1 MKKLT
6 ALLLALIL
14 LLTLAA
20 CAEEPAAPTEPTTEP
35 TTEPATE
42 PTQPST
48 EPTEPPTEPT
58 EPFVPHEKFDSELCA
73 DVMGEWNT
81 MIVLDGSLLNI
92 SDLEGSASFMLS
104 YHFYGTGEY
113 EADVHG
119 FNDAIAEYEDL
130 IASYMFASY
139 YSRFAGECKLKGMND
154 EQIEAAWIG
163 EKEEQSRADALK
175 FVADLSLAA
184 RFAALIRQGD
194 YYVEEGR
201 LYTANGDGT
210 YESCA
215 FSLVEQD
222 GLSGLLSL
230 DDTDNPGFYRTLGIE
245 FPLVLNPVLE

>member
-20 CAEEPAAPTEPTTEP
+20 CAEDAPVPTEPSTEPSTEPMTEPTTEP
-35 TTEPATE
+35 V
-42 PTQPST
+42 T
-48 EPTEPPTEPT
+48 EPTEPPT
-58 EPFVPHEKFDSELCA
+58 EPFVPHEKFDLEFCG
-73 DVMGEWNT
+73 DVVGEWNT

-92 SDLEGSASFMLS
+92 PDLEGSSSFMLS
-104 YHFYGTGEY
+104 YQFLGTGEY
-113 EADVHG
+113 EIDVHG

-130 IASYMFASY
+130 VAAYLFAGY
-139 YSRFAGECKLKGMND
+139 YSKFAAECKLKGMNA
-154 EQIEAAWIG
+154 EQIEEAWIG
-163 EKEEQSRADALK
+163 EKEEQARADALK

-184 RFAALIRQGD
+184 RFAALVRQGD
-194 YYVEEGR
+194 YYVEDGR

-210 YESCA
+210 YESYA

-230 DDTDNPGFYRTLGIE
+230 DDTDNPGTYRTLGIK
-245 FPLVLNPVLE
+245 FPLVLDPVQE